1 MTGERGGRLP
11 VPPGFD
17 PGSVVLSFRVP
28 NELEGQ
34 RLDRFLAWRI
44 PRLSRERARAIAEAC
59 AAHPDGR
66 RRAPSERLHAGET
79 VLLVRERFVEPE
91 APRHFAVVFE
101 DEAMLVLDKP
111 AGLPVHPSATYHRNT
126 LTALLRERYG
136 EDAPHIAHRLDK
148 ETSGLVVCGRPGPD
162 EAALKKQFELRQV
175 DKAYLAVVRGVVADD
190 YGTIDLPLGRRGADE
205 GASGLRADHL
215 LIEVRQDGQPAFTR
229 YQVLARRADRTLVK
243 LWPETGRQH
252 QLRVH
257 LAAIGHPILG
267 DKLYGP
273 EGQDPFLEL
282 IESGQNQ
289 SGAMSASIRAR
300 LGHHRHALHAEE
312 IAIAHPRTG
321 ERRKFVAPLPE
332 DLRALLDEASALP
345 SRA

>member
-1 MTGERGGRLP
+1 VTGERGPRVP

-17 PGSVVLSFRVP
+17 PSSVVLSFRVP

-34 RLDRFLAWRI
+34 RLDRFLEWRI
-44 PRLSRERARAIAEAC
+44 PRLSRARAREIIVAC

-66 RRAPSERLHAGET
+66 RRAPSERLHLGET

-91 APRHFAVVFE
+91 APRTFGVLFE
-101 DEAMLVLDKP
+101 DEAMLVVDKP

-136 EDAPHIAHRLDK
+136 ERAPHIAHRLDK
-148 ETSGLVVCGRPGPD
+148 ETSGIVVCGRPGPD
-162 EAALKKQFELRQV
+162 EAALKKQFELRKV
-175 DKAYLAVVRGVVADD
+175 EKAYLAIVRGPVADD
-190 YGTIDLPLGRRGADE
+190 YGTIDLPIGRRLSEDTAG
-205 GASGLRADHL
+205 GVRADHL
-215 LIEVRQDGQPAFTR
+215 LMEVRDDGQPAFTR
-229 YQVLARRADRTLVK
+229 YQVVARRKDRTLLK

-257 LAAIGHPILG
+257 LASIGHPILG

-289 SGAMSASIRAR
+289 AGTMSDDIRAR
-300 LGHHRHALHAEE
+300 LGHHRHALHAAEL
-312 IAIAHPRTG
+312 ALDHPRTG
-321 ERRKFVAPLPE
+321 ERLKLVAPLPD
-332 DLRALLDEASALP
+332 DLKALLEE
-345 SRA
+345 